1 MHIRWR
7 GLELPGSVVADSA
20 TLTNTYGKFTAE
32 PFERGFG
39 TTVGNS
45 LRRILL
51 SSLEGSAVTQIKL
64 GGAQHEFTTI
74 KGVQEDVTDIVL
86 AVKSLVVKNHSDST
100 RVVRVEK
107 SLKGPITGADVQVD
121 ESVEVV
127 SQDLVLATLTDD
139 VPFELEMVIE
149 NGRGYVPSSEHSPDG
164 HEIGII
170 PVDAVFSPVT
180 RVRYEVEETR
190 VGQKTNYDK
199 LTLEVWTD
207 GTITPEMALVEA
219 AKILRKH
226 LNPFVGYTS
235 PGASIHAA
243 AGETGSTGAGS
254 VGTGVLDLEKL
265 EAPLDSRLGM
275 LISQLSLSHRAENSL
290 IRNDIT
296 TLGQLVKKT
305 RDEVANLQSA
315 GEQTLQEIED
325 KLKEL
330 GVSFGME
337 SIDTHS

>member
-7 GLELPGSVVADSA
+7 GLELPGSVVADTA

-86 AVKSLVVKNHSDST
+86 AVKSMVVKNHSDST
-100 RVVRVEK
+100 RVVHVEK
-107 SLKGPITGADVQVD
+107 SLKGPITAADVQTD

-127 SQDLVLATLTDD
+127 NKDLVLATLTDD
-139 VPFELEMVIE
+139 VPCELEMVIE

-164 HEIGII
+164 HEIGIV

-243 AGETGSTGAGS
+243 SGSGDTAS
-254 VGTGVLDLEKL
+254 AVEGVLDLEKL
-265 EAPLDSRLGM
+265 EAPLESRLGM
-275 LISQLSLSHRAENSL
+275 LVSQLNLSHRAENSL

-296 TLGQLVKKT
+296 TLGQLVVKT
-305 RDEVANLQSA
+305 REEVADLQSA
-315 GEQTLQEIED
+315 GETTLQEIEE

-337 SIDTHS
+337 SAGMHS